1 MYSHSNP
8 KTLFSLLYNP
18 KKIFILYKRGMKIF
32 GCKNIINN
40 LCYGQ
45 CQVGQ
50 CTIMDSAF
58 HNFSLSITDQK
69 IWTVLLQCNG
79 IMLA

>member
-1 MYSHSNP
+1 
-8 KTLFSLLYNP
+8 
-18 KKIFILYKRGMKIF
+18 MKIF

-58 HNFSLSITDQK
+58 HHFWLRQELKECYCLSVCAK
-69 IWTVLLQCNG
+69 LV
-79 IMLA
+79 

>member
-1 MYSHSNP
+1 MYSHGNP

-58 HNFSLSITDQK
+58 HNFSLSITDQ
-69 IWTVLLQCNG
+69 
-79 IMLA
+79 